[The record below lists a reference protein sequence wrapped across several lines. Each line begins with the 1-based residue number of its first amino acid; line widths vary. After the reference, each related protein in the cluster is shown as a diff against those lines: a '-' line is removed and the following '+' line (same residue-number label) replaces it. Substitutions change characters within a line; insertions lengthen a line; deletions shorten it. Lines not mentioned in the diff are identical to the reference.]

1 MTIKKLIMVKLILD
15 IIFTMKN
22 KFFKSLSFKLLL
34 LVTII
39 IFALISASFL
49 FNSQIDRLKK
59 QIDNI
64 YFGNFVPLITLDLV
78 LKNYQTIIQC
88 KKITNNKCNIEAE
101 KTVILKNWNNYN
113 KAYKTKQERKIVSD
127 IDKFIVNSFK
137 LDKIKIYELV
147 IKQINFLKDH
157 EVDIAYKQR
166 REFLVDYSSM
176 KDYLFYNFI
185 AIIIFSFAIII
196 FIIYQIIKK
205 DNQLTI
211 LTKKYKIESITDSMT
226 KLYNRKYFDNIFD
239 NLPFISNANNWK
251 SAFIM
256 VDIDFFKQYNDTYGH
271 DLGDQTLK
279 KVAKALKEYFN
290 KEYEYVFRLGG
301 EEFGVVLFDTDED
314 ILIECLTD
322 INKKIINLNIE
333 HKSSK
338 ILNIVSISTGAVIYE
353 PNSYISANKLYK
365 IADENLYK
373 SKQNGRNQFTL

>member
-1 MTIKKLIMVKLILD
+1 MKKLIMVKLILD

-49 FNSQIDRLKK
+49 FNSQIDKLKK

-101 KTVILKNWNNYN
+101 KTVILKNWKNYN

-137 LDKIKIYELV
+137 LDKIEIYELV

-176 KDYLFYNFI
+176 KHYLFYNFI

-226 KLYNRKYFDNIFD
+226 NLYNRKYFDNIFD

-279 KVAKALKEYFN
+279 KVASALKEYFN

-322 INKKIINLNIE
+322 INKKIISLNIE
-333 HKSSK
+333 HKTSK